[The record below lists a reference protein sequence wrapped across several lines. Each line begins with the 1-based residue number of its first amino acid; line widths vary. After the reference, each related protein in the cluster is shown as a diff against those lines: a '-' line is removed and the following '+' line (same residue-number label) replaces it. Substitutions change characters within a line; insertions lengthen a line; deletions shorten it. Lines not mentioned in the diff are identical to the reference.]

1 MYPGFVT
8 YEELGEAVRIAFGE
22 QTLATRRLGEFVILR
37 MIRPLDETETRAAE
51 RAEAHAEATWA
62 SYERLWHAWAN
73 FAIRR

>member
-1 MYPGFVT
+1 MT

-22 QTLATRRLGEFVILR
+22 QALATRRLGEFVLLG
-37 MIRPLDETETRAAE
+37 MIRPLTEKEALAAE

-73 FAIRR
+73 AAIRR